1 MSEIPSEK
9 QLSDLLGGGESEAG
23 AGLDLG
29 YYLHL
34 LLRYIWLFLAI
45 LAAVL
50 GAAAYYALNQ
60 PQLYASRA
68 VLQVEAQE
76 QKVLSS
82 DDLQTLK
89 LEAPEY
95 LTTIVANLTS
105 DSFLVRVAKTAG
117 LLNDST
123 FFPPRPDGQP
133 YTDPEIGGRMQG
145 AVSASVRLKTRLIDI
160 SVTDTNPERAKLI
173 ADALVKEFMREVLE
187 QRMALARVANDFLRD
202 EANKLKTKLEASE
215 QNLQR
220 YKEEQKAV
228 SLENDQNIIVEKLK
242 ALNSQVTEAKGQR
255 IRLESDMELLRTTPA
270 DDVDRMLQIGSVSA
284 IPQVQAIRAQIVTAE
299 ADLAAVQKRYGA
311 LHPKNIQASTQIKQ
325 LKESLKDTL
334 RNAGKILST
343 QFQGALET
351 EKKLNTALAE
361 QEQAALELNKIAIPY
376 NVLLQ
381 EVESDRAMY
390 DAVNNRLRETTVSMG
405 IEKSPFRVIE
415 EPMAAVPLPRSLAK
429 ILAVGLFVGLALAAG
444 TVFGLDLMDSS
455 LRYVD
460 QAESFLKLPV
470 LAVVSEV
477 EGKQGDRI
485 PNVFAN
491 GAQNQ
496 QAEAFRSAR
505 TALSLL
511 GDDAHRRVFLLTSAV
526 PGEGKTFCA
535 LNLALAFALEG
546 QKTALV
552 DADLRMPAVH
562 QIFSDPEVARRHLG
576 LADYLAGNAEIDK
589 ILMAAPQ
596 ENLTAICAGN
606 KAPNPG
612 ELLGADAFAT
622 LIRTLVE
629 RFDRVIIDSAPVNAV
644 SDTLRITPLANYVCL
659 VVRAAKTPKK
669 AIARARKLIENAK
682 GKFAGFI
689 LNRVRLGRDSAYY
702 FYHYAYGD
710 SEAGGARSAKKA

>member
-1 MSEIPSEK
+1 
-9 QLSDLLGGGESEAG
+9 
-23 AGLDLG
+23 
-29 YYLHL
+29 
-34 LLRYIWLFLAI
+34 
-45 LAAVL
+45 
-50 GAAAYYALNQ
+50 
-60 PQLYASRA
+60 
-68 VLQVEAQE
+68 
-76 QKVLSS
+76 
-82 DDLQTLK
+82 
-89 LEAPEY
+89 
-95 LTTIVANLTS
+95 
-105 DSFLVRVAKTAG
+105 
-117 LLNDST
+117 
-123 FFPPRPDGQP
+123 
-133 YTDPEIGGRMQG
+133 MQG